1 MKKVYYYVTF
11 ITESEPD
18 GLDTSG
24 QTAATRAANTTAAAA
39 HLTNKTRPLRPA
51 FEIQH
56 NTETDGGS
64 ETERTIPAFVS
75 TAGAFR
81 IIEVSAASN
90 VTPQL
95 NAEIKVVYIYF
106 LAVQLHIIIHYYD
119 I

>member
-51 FEIQH
+51 FEIQQ

-64 ETERTIPAFVS
+64 ETERTIPAFVP

-90 VTPQL
+90 AAAPQQ
-95 NAEIKVVYIYF
+95 NAEIKVNLYLF
-106 LAVQLHIIIHYYD
+106 SLCKYYSLL
-119 I
+119 